1 MIGATP
7 TAPPV
12 ERELVVD
19 IVKRGLLV
27 APVVVVVGALV
38 RGGAGAA
45 SAGFALAVVLA
56 NLALSGATLS
66 WAARTS
72 LNLLMIAALGGFLV
86 RMGALVAIVAAV
98 RHESWV
104 DLPTLAVTLFVAQI
118 GLLFWETRYVSA
130 SLAYP
135 GLKPDPR
142 RGD

>member
-135 GLKPDPR
+135 GLKPDP
-142 RGD
+142 